1 MLNRKMTAILLAAA
15 VALTLCGVSV
25 FAADPVKEDGSAPA
39 EDQSAIQT
47 DTAESAVS
55 QDIPREDGDA
65 VPEEGGETQQGASQ
79 GDASGAQSE
88 GEAPEEPEPTPDP
101 AGTISFDNLDRRVRA
116 GNLNSL
122 FLQENISIIEVID
135 YDKLKEDLRK
145 GLNDV
150 ANAHWE
156 LTTGSPQISTGIP
169 GMEGL
174 DAALQSIAA
183 MSTSTAAQSLQAQYD
198 TLREKFDDLK
208 KGKLQAEAADQVRQL
223 RDAQDSIVMVAEGM
237 YIQLSELRAADE
249 ALERSLNALDRQIV
263 ELELRYKLGQIS
275 AMQLQ
280 QAKAGRTTLV
290 SKRETLS
297 MSAQTLAMNLEA
309 MVGADLTGTV
319 QLTALPTVSAQ
330 ELEAM
335 NLENDL
341 AAAKEASFELYDA
354 RKTLD
359 DAQEDFKDAGKEYNY
374 NEKKYEYLQ
383 AQHTWQGAQ
392 YTYQS
397 AVQTFELKFRAL
409 YAQVKDYAQALTAAQ
424 TALAVEQDNYGV
436 DQLKYEQGTISKNA
450 LLTAE
455 DDLNTARDTVATAE
469 RNLFSAYNDYRWAV
483 DHGILN

>member
-1 MLNRKMTAILLAAA
+1 MLNLRGRKVSLA
-15 VALTLCGVSV
+15 
-25 FAADPVKEDGSAPA
+25 E
-39 EDQSAIQT
+39 
-47 DTAESAVS
+47 
-55 QDIPREDGDA
+55 
-65 VPEEGGETQQGASQ
+65 
-79 GDASGAQSE
+79 
-88 GEAPEEPEPTPDP
+88 
-101 AGTISFDNLDRRVRA
+101 
-116 GNLNSL
+116 
-122 FLQENISIIEVID
+122 
-135 YDKLKEDLRK
+135 
-145 GLNDV
+145 
-150 ANAHWE
+150 
-156 LTTGSPQISTGIP
+156 
-169 GMEGL
+169 
-174 DAALQSIAA
+174 
-183 MSTSTAAQSLQAQYD
+183 YD

-208 KGKLQAEAADQVRQL
+208 EGKLQAEAADQVRQL

-237 YIQLSELRAADE
+237 YIQLSELRATDE
-249 ALERSLNALDRQIV
+249 ALERSLAALDRQIE

-354 RKTLD
+354 QKTLD